1 MIMEMTEGTYILLN
15 HIEMKEKQVKRKNR
29 FFKIYQTFILI
40 LCAISVILF
49 MAWYIPEILVNESTS
64 GWITSCK
71 NIAHSLMSL
80 LIYILGLLFT
90 GHIITILVRFIFSKQ
105 HSFIWLLE
113 KQAVPLIAPIIT
125 VLFIKLFSGQL
136 DGWFSDMIVGIFS
149 GVVSSIIVLILDRKH
164 ILADT
169 LTKRFA
175 WEYADDDSSADKL
188 E

>member
-1 MIMEMTEGTYILLN
+1 MKPSMYLTTQLN

-49 MAWYIPEILVNESTS
+49 MAWYIPVNLVNESTS
-64 GWITSCK
+64 GWVTSCK

-105 HSFIWLLE
+105 HSFMWLIE

-136 DGWFSDMIVGIFS
+136 DGRISDMIIGVCS

-169 LTKRFA
+169 LTKKFA
-175 WEYADDDSSADKL
+175 WEYVDEDSCADKL